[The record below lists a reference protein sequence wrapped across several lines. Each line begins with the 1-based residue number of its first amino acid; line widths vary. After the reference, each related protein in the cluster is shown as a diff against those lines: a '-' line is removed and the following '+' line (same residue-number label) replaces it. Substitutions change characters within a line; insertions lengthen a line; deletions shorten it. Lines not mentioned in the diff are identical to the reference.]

1 MFVDCY
7 NLKRHGV
14 YSALNWSFLV
24 WGIYNL
30 VKFPSH
36 DRFEEA
42 LQVFFERM
50 KLAEIDSPEELKQ
63 LFDEAEYYIVQEV
76 RL

>member
-1 MFVDCY
+1 MNV
-7 NLKRHGV
+7 KRRNKKCSV
-14 YSALNWSFLV
+14 VADSY
-24 WGIYNL
+24 
-30 VKFPSH
+30 
-36 DRFEEA
+36 EEA

-63 LFDEAEYYIVQEV
+63 LFDEAEYCIVQEV

>member
-1 MFVDCY
+1 MNV
-7 NLKRHGV
+7 KRRNKKCSDV
-14 YSALNWSFLV
+14 TSVVADSY
-24 WGIYNL
+24 
-30 VKFPSH
+30 
-36 DRFEEA
+36 EEA

-63 LFDEAEYYIVQEV
+63 LFDETDYYIVQEV